1 MNRFEYMW
9 IPIKDIPAEI
19 MQQYKLD
26 ALAVNGKVMVEIRK
40 GMYGLVQ
47 AGKIANVRLQE
58 HLAKHQ
64 YFPCTTTPGLYRHST
79 RPIAF
84 ALVVDDFG
92 VKYER
97 KADALHLQ
105 QCLKALY
112 EVTTDW
118 TGELYLGITLA
129 WDYTRRFVELS
140 MPGYIDKALQRFG
153 IETPS
158 RLVHAPHTWSTPIYG
173 QKTQLTSPPDSS
185 PDLGPTERTRL
196 QEVVGVLLYLAR
208 AIDPT
213 LLATLG
219 TIGTNIHDGTER
231 TAAMATHLL
240 NYCASHRN
248 PTIRFYASS
257 MIVCG
262 HTDASYLSVVR
273 SRSRAA
279 G

>member
-1 MNRFEYMW
+1 M
-9 IPIKDIPAEI
+9 
-19 MQQYKLD
+19 
-26 ALAVNGKVMVEIRK
+26 
-40 GMYGLVQ
+40 
-47 AGKIANVRLQE
+47 
-58 HLAKHQ
+58 
-64 YFPCTTTPGLYRHST
+64 PGLFRHTT

-84 ALVVDDFG
+84 ALVADNFG
-92 VKYER
+92 VKYKR
-97 KADALHLQ
+97 KEDALHLQ
-105 QCLKALY
+105 QCLKSLY

-118 TGELYLGITLA
+118 TGELYLGITLK
-129 WDYTRRFVELS
+129 WNYSRRFVELS

-158 RLVHAPHTWSTPIYG
+158 RPVHAPHTWSAPTYG
-173 QKTQLTSPPDSS
+173 QKTQITPLPDITLELA
-185 PDLGPTERTRL
+185 PAERTRL
-196 QEVVGVLLYLAR
+196 QEVVGVLLYMAR

-262 HTDASYLSVVR
+262 HTDASYLSVV
-273 SRSRAA
+273 
-279 G
+279 